1 VPRLGAHLSI
11 AGGLPRAVDRARASK
26 CEALQI
32 FTKSAGQ
39 WRART
44 LPGDEIELFREKAAH
59 AGIPIVA
66 HNSYLIN
73 IAAADA
79 TLRARSIVALGE
91 ELDRAEALGLDALVM
106 HPGAFTSGTEAEGL
120 RLIAA
125 GIAAVLAE
133 RPAACARLLL
143 EHTAGQGTTLGH
155 RFEHLAEIIERLEG
169 TPRVGVCLDTCHLVS
184 AGYDICSA
192 DGYEQTFAAF
202 DRIVGIDR
210 IAAFHLNDSK
220 KPCGSRVDR
229 HEHIGKG
236 CLGLEPFRRIL
247 NDARFTGLPMMLETP
262 KLETPESRRR
272 SDADP
277 WDMRNL
283 RTLRKLVGT

>member
-1 VPRLGAHLSI
+1 MPRLGAHLSI

-44 LPGDEIELFREKAAH
+44 LPVDEIELFREKATH

-106 HPGAFTSGTEAEGL
+106 HPGAFTSGTEADGL

-133 RPAACARLLL
+133 RPAARVRLLL

-169 TPRVGVCLDTCHLVS
+169 TPRVGVCLDTCHLLS

-192 DGYEQTFAAF
+192 DGYDQTFAAF